1 MPVLGFFGS
10 ACEVELS
17 ATTSMD
23 KNSLPSIKK
32 FPAAKQR
39 RLDQL
44 LDKYCEGKITETEK
58 KKLKQLVTEAEQ
70 LAVFNA
76 KELLKITGEQ
86 TPPVGAV
93 PVTVWVTP
101 QAASR

>member
-1 MPVLGFFGS
+1 
-10 ACEVELS
+10 
-17 ATTSMD
+17 MD
-23 KNSLPSIKK
+23 KKSLPSIKK

-44 LDKYCEGKITETEK
+44 LDKYCEGNITEAEK

-76 KELLKITGEQ
+76 KQLLKLSEGQ
-86 TPPVGAV
+86 TPPAGAV

-101 QAASR
+101 QTASR